1 MAGIYRVQAL
11 RRAGTAAAWSTE
23 NLILTNGEIG
33 IETDTHKAKI
43 GDGVTPWKSL
53 VYIGASSAPAVPSTP
68 AVTSVAGRTGTVTL
82 TAADIAGLTP
92 VATTG
97 AYTDLTGTP
106 VIPTVVSSL
115 ANDAGYITAAQ
126 QQFDIMMSMLSATP
140 YASSQVLERLILG
153 AYSFPVGLVTSPA
166 PYASVVATED
176 TALTITITRAGTPVA
191 SGSINFAAGS
201 NSGTFTFPSAFT
213 SQPGDIMTITSAD
226 VADSTFQ
233 NASVTIS
240 VTR

>member
-11 RRAGTAAAWSTE
+11 RRAGKAAVWAAE
-23 NLILTNGEIG
+23 NIVLANGEIG
-33 IETDTHKAKI
+33 IETDTNKAKI
-43 GDGVTPWKSL
+43 GDGTSQWNALAYVG
-53 VYIGASSAPAVPSTP
+53 GAVAPVSTAP
-68 AVTSVAGRTGTVTL
+68 TVTSVAGRMGNVTL

-92 VATTG
+92 VAVTG
-97 AYTDLTGTP
+97 AYSTLTGTP
-106 VIPTVVSSL
+106 VIPTAVSSL
-115 ANDAGYITAAQ
+115 ANDAGYITASQ

-140 YASSQVLERLILG
+140 YAANQVLERLILG

-176 TALTITITRAGTPVA
+176 TALVITITRAGTPVA
-191 SGSINFAAGS
+191 TGSINFAAGS

-213 SQPGDIMTITSAD
+213 SQPGDILTITSAD
-226 VADSTFQ
+226 VADFTFQ

>member
-11 RRAGTAAAWSTE
+11 RRAGKAAVWAAE
-23 NLILTNGEIG
+23 NIVLANGEIG
-33 IETDTHKAKI
+33 IETDTNKAKI
-43 GDGVTPWKSL
+43 GDGASQWNALAYV
-53 VYIGASSAPAVPSTP
+53 GAASAPVASTAP
-68 AVTSVAGRTGTVTL
+68 TVTSVAGRMGNVTL

-92 VATTG
+92 VAITG
-97 AYTDLTGTP
+97 SYAALNGTP
-106 VIPTVVSSL
+106 VIPTAVSGL
-115 ANDAGYITAAQ
+115 ANDVGYITASQ